1 MSRTNPKTHQIY
13 WVRNNI
19 IADDFPD
26 VEQALEEPDGLL
38 AIGGDLSPAH
48 LLQAYSR
55 GIFPWNN
62 EDQPILWWSPDPRW
76 VILPQNIKLSR
87 SLRKIMRQNRFTV
100 TYNRDFGA
108 VIRACAAP
116 RRGTEDT
123 WITAAII
130 SSFTQLH
137 QLGYAHSV
145 ECWQDEE
152 LVGGLYGIA
161 MGRVFFGESMFS
173 RVSDGSKVALA
184 SLARILAA
192 CRFRLID
199 CQVHTRHLQ
208 SLGAIPLSRREFSQ
222 ILEQDCQPGCRLE
235 LP

>member
-38 AIGGDLSPAH
+38 AIGGDLSPAR